1 MQGDFSIDERGH
13 FVVKYKLRNY
23 SKKAPCASRESDKT
37 KVKIMEEKNKEQYK
51 ILIVDDEPDIREV
64 VSVLLGSE
72 GYRVVQAEN
81 GGSAVEMVYADKE
94 IDLVLLDIMMPG
106 MTGVETCEMIRK
118 RSAVPILFLTA
129 KSQDQ
134 DKVEA
139 YSGGG
144 DDYLVKPFSQTELIM
159 KVRSLLRRYKEYQK
173 PVSTDQESP
182 TLGKNIVL
190 DAKSR
195 SAIKDE
201 RRIPLTEKEYAI
213 MQFFASHK
221 GEIVGNK
228 ELYEGVWNDSYLP
241 SDGNTVMVHI
251 LNLRKKLE
259 EDANHPEV
267 IKTIWGKGYR
277 VE

>member
-1 MQGDFSIDERGH
+1 
-13 FVVKYKLRNY
+13 
-23 SKKAPCASRESDKT
+23 
-37 KVKIMEEKNKEQYK
+37 MEQHYK

-64 VSVLLGSE
+64 VAVLLGSE
-72 GYRVVQAEN
+72 GYQVVQAEN
-81 GGSAVEMVYADKE
+81 GGSAVEMVYADKT
-94 IDLVLLDIMMPG
+94 IDLVILDIMMPG

-118 RSAVPILFLTA
+118 RSTVPILFLTA

-134 DKVEA
+134 DKVDA
-139 YSGGG
+139 YSQGG
-144 DDYLVKPFSQTELIM
+144 DDYLVKPFSQTELTM
-159 KVRSLLRRYKEYQK
+159 KVRSLIRRYKEYNNQNSQNQN
-173 PVSTDQESP
+173 PAAIGGNV
-182 TLGKNIVL
+182 IL
-190 DAKSR
+190 DSKSR
-195 SAIKDE
+195 AAIKDD
-201 RRIPLTEKEYAI
+201 RRIPLTDKEYSI
-213 MQFFASHK
+213 MRYFVEHR

-259 EDANHPEV
+259 EDANHPEI

>member
-1 MQGDFSIDERGH
+1 
-13 FVVKYKLRNY
+13 
-23 SKKAPCASRESDKT
+23 
-37 KVKIMEEKNKEQYK
+37 MEQQYK

-72 GYRVVQAEN
+72 GYQVVQAEN
-81 GGSAVEMVYADKE
+81 GGSAVEMVYADKS
-94 IDLVLLDIMMPG
+94 IDLVILDIMMPG

-118 RSAVPILFLTA
+118 RSTVPILFLTA

-134 DKVEA
+134 DKVDA
-139 YSGGG
+139 YSQGG

-159 KVRSLLRRYKEYQK
+159 KVKSLLRRYKEYQTSGGSGQ
-173 PVSTDQESP
+173 STSAI
-182 TLGKNIVL
+182 GGNIVL
-190 DAKSR
+190 DSKSR
-195 SAIKDE
+195 AAIKNDK
-201 RRIPLTEKEYAI
+201 RIPLTDKEYSI
-213 MQFFASHK
+213 MRYFVEHK

-259 EDANHPEV
+259 EDANHPEI
-267 IKTIWGKGYR
+267 IKTIWGKGYK

>member
-1 MQGDFSIDERGH
+1 
-13 FVVKYKLRNY
+13 
-23 SKKAPCASRESDKT
+23 
-37 KVKIMEEKNKEQYK
+37 MEQQHYK

-72 GYRVVQAEN
+72 GYQVLQAEN
-81 GGSAVEMVYADKE
+81 GGSAVEMVYADKT
-94 IDLVLLDIMMPG
+94 IDLVVLDIMMPG

-118 RSAVPILFLTA
+118 RSNVPVLFLTA
-129 KSQDQ
+129 KSQEQ
-134 DKVEA
+134 DKVDA
-139 YSGGG
+139 YGQGG

-159 KVRSLLRRYKEYQK
+159 KVRSLLRRYKEYQN
-173 PVSTDQESP
+173 PVQQSQSSSS
-182 TLGKNIVL
+182 LGGNIIL
-190 DAKSR
+190 DSKSR
-195 SAIKDE
+195 AAIKDDK
-201 RRIPLTEKEYAI
+201 RIPLTDKEYSI
-213 MQFFASHK
+213 MRYFVEHRGQ
-221 GEIVGNK
+221 IVGNK

-259 EDANHPEV
+259 EDANHPEI